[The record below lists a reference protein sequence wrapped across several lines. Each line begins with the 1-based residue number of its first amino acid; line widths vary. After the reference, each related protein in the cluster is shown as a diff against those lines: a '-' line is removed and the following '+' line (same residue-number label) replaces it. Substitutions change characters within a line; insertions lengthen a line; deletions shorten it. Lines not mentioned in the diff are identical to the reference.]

1 MTTRQETLIPLVV
14 FADRATCDA
23 PARHEHTLYT
33 DGLRGYALS
42 LDESTDCDGLSRLGP
57 IVSADCTDEHCGAV
71 VEWDLTVTGWTG
83 EVEARRIVRDHGEEM
98 NLL

>member
-14 FADRATCDA
+14 LAQRTYCDS
-23 PARHEHTLYT
+23 PRRHEHTLYT

-42 LDESTDCDGLSRLGP
+42 LDESTDCDGLSRLGSE
-57 IVSADCTDEHCGAV
+57 IAADCTDEHCSGV
-71 VEWDLTVTGWTG
+71 LTWDLTGSDWTG
-83 EVEARRIVRDHGEEM
+83 EVQARRIVRDHGEEM